1 MIANAMGSMAPGVT
15 ENTRLGVGC
24 ADLFS
29 FEMGI
34 QIPRPW
40 GRKAIGL
47 MKNCIARSIAL
58 ATALASGSWA
68 LTQIPGM
75 TTPKH
80 YPWSDKSL
88 SADERADMVIKELTL
103 DEKIQL
109 LHGPGWQAIFTQP
122 DSGPLTRAIST
133 LGFIP
138 GVPRLGI
145 PDLQMS
151 DCVEGPSGAGVK
163 GRYAT
168 ALPSAEAM
176 AAAWDPALSYKIGTM
191 IGKEMRSLGFNM
203 SLGSGINMIREPRNG
218 RTFEYK
224 GEDPLLAGTL
234 AGQELKAEKALHLI
248 VDLKHYA
255 VNDQDSGRIVVN
267 SVISKR
273 AMRESDLL
281 AFQIALKDSGAGA
294 VMCSYNRINGTYGCE
309 NQYTL
314 TDVLKKD
321 FAFKGFVVSD
331 WGATQSTAKA
341 ALAGLDIEMPGN
353 DSFGEPLRKAV
364 ESGEV
369 PMERLND
376 MVHRI
381 LRTEFD
387 SGIVDDPPQPESPD
401 VVRGFEVAQMTEE
414 RGAVL
419 LKNEGSLLPL
429 SAASIKSIAVVGGHA
444 DAGVMSGGG
453 SSQVSP
459 AGGNAVPPPPELMK
473 NPLAS
478 FMLVEVY
485 HRSAPLKGIAEKASR
500 AAVKFDPG
508 TDPVTAAGLARNS
521 QVAIVFAVQH
531 ASEGADL
538 KNLSLPNNQ
547 DALIE
552 AVAAANPHTIV
563 VLETGGAVLM
573 PWIDKVAAVVEAWYP
588 GIRGSEAIAN
598 LLFGDVNPS
607 GKLPITFPKSE
618 TDLPHPVHSD
628 PPKPDAN
635 HPVPKLPGAPGMIGM
650 AMGIGPQFDV
660 QYDEG
665 LKVGYKW
672 YDAEKKPVLFPFGFG
687 LSYTAFAYSGLAVT
701 PGDSTAV
708 SFTVKNTGRRA
719 GIETAQVYASL
730 PDAAGEPPKRL
741 VGWIKVELAPGESK
755 QVSVPVSRE
764 RLSVFDED
772 SDSWKL
778 VPGSYVIRVGGSSQD
793 LPLQKSVSF

>member
-1 MIANAMGSMAPGVT
+1 MALT
-15 ENTRLGVGC
+15 
-24 ADLFS
+24 
-29 FEMGI
+29 
-34 QIPRPW
+34 
-40 GRKAIGL
+40 
-47 MKNCIARSIAL
+47 
-58 ATALASGSWA
+58 TALLAGSRTA
-68 LTQIPGM
+68 AQIPGLSQ
-75 TTPKH
+75 PKH
-80 YPWSDKSL
+80 YPWSDTSL
-88 SADERADMVIKELTL
+88 SPDARADMVIKEMTL

-109 LHGPGWQAIFTQP
+109 LHGLGWQVIFAP
-122 DSGPLTRAIST
+122 PESGPGTRAIST

-138 GVPRLGI
+138 GVPRLGM
-145 PDLQMS
+145 PDLQMT
-151 DCVEGPSGAGVK
+151 DCVEGVSGAGVK

-176 AAAWDPALSYKIGTM
+176 AAGWDPALSYEIGTM
-191 IGKEMRSLGFNM
+191 IGHEVRAMGLNM

-248 VDLKHYA
+248 TDLKHYA
-255 VNDQDSGRIVVN
+255 VNDQDAGRIVAN
-267 SVISKR
+267 SIISKR

-309 NQYTL
+309 NGYTL
-314 TDVLKKD
+314 GVLKKD
-321 FAFKGFVVSD
+321 FGFKGFVVSD

-353 DSFGEPLRKAV
+353 DSFGEPLKKAV
-364 ESGEV
+364 ESGDV
-369 PMERLND
+369 PMDRLND

-387 SGIVDDPPQPESPD
+387 AGIVDDPPQPESPN
-401 VVRGFEVAQMTEE
+401 VMRGFEVAQKTEE
-414 RGAVL
+414 MGAVL
-419 LKNEGSLLPL
+419 LKNGGSLLPL
-429 SAASIKSIAVVGGHA
+429 SASSVKSIAVIGGHA

-473 NPLAS
+473 NPLTS

-485 HRSAPLKGIAEKASR
+485 HRSAPLKGIEEKASR
-500 AAVKFDPG
+500 AVVKFDPG
-508 TDPVTAAGLARNS
+508 TDPAAAAALAKSS

-531 ASEGADL
+531 ASEGTDL
-538 KNLSLPNNQ
+538 KNLSLPGSQ

-552 AVAAANPHTIV
+552 AVAVANPRTIV

-607 GKLPITFPKSE
+607 GKLPLTFPRSE
-618 TDLPHPVHSD
+618 ADLPHPVHAA
-628 PPKPDAN
+628 PPTADAE
-635 HPVPKLPGAPGMIGM
+635 HPVPKLAGAPGMIGM
-650 AMGIGPQFDV
+650 AMGIGPFFDAP
-660 QYDEG
+660 YDEG

-687 LSYTAFAYSGLAVT
+687 LSYTSFAYSGLTVT
-701 PGDSTAV
+701 SGESATV
-708 SFTVKNTGRRA
+708 SFTVKNTGKRA
-719 GIETAQVYASL
+719 GSEVAQVYASL

-741 VGWIKVELAPGESK
+741 VGWTKVELKPGEAK
-755 QVSVPVSRE
+755 QVSVAVGRD
-764 RLSVFDED
+764 RLSIFDEG
-772 SDSWKL
+772 SDAWKL
-778 VPGSYVIRVGGSSQD
+778 VPGSYVIRVGSSSQD
-793 LPLQKSVSF
+793 LPLQQAVTF